1 MVVLNEKDTVDTS
14 SQGMTS
20 GQPQTG
26 GGEDSMDKFNNLLT
40 NVNKLLE
47 NDFVKQR
54 LADKGNQQGQM
65 PPQPQ
70 SQGRPQPQTQPI
82 PEPMNEKAQENPAQP
97 TPNKVGSG
105 QENTGEIDLRD
116 YFADKVKTPEGR
128 EELVEQIDGLT
139 DYLDPEASLEQL
151 QEEITS
157 EEFVEQIEQLKSAG
171 VI

>member
-1 MVVLNEKDTVDTS
+1 
-14 SQGMTS
+14 
-20 GQPQTG
+20 
-26 GGEDSMDKFNNLLT
+26 MDKFNNLLT

-54 LADKGNQQGQM
+54 LADKGNQGGQRQI

-70 SQGRPQPQTQPI
+70 SQGRPHPQTQPR

-97 TPNKVGSG
+97 TPNQVGSG
-105 QENTGEIDLRD
+105 EENNRDIDLKD
-116 YFADKVKTPEGR
+116 YFAEKVKSEEGR
-128 EELVEQIDGLT
+128 EELVEQIGELT
-139 DYLDPEASLEQL
+139 EYLDPEASLEQL

-157 EEFVEQIEQLKSAG
+157 EEFVEQIEQMKQMG